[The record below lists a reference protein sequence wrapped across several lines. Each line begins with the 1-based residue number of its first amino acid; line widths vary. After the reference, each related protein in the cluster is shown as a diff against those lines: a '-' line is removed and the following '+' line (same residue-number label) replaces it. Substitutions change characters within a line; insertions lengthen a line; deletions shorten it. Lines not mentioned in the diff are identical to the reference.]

1 MKKVLGY
8 YLFAIV
14 YYICRLFP
22 MKKKSVFCI
31 MSHDEGE
38 GSNVA
43 IIARQLQERDQGYTF
58 FYLKKS
64 DIHAA
69 EALSG
74 ISALLSFFFRRP
86 YEMARSEIILLDNI
100 FLPFAYLRRRKNTKV
115 VQLWHGTGTIKKFG
129 QDVNVGKLKELENK
143 ANRNITH
150 LIVNSDSMVGL
161 YAGAFGVSHQVVYPI
176 GLPKTDDL
184 LGRINALRD
193 TNWSRDREY
202 IYQKYGIP
210 KEKKLILY
218 APTFRDVETENVRI
232 LELIDELARELP
244 KEYCIGLRL
253 HPFIAAKFGVKQ
265 LNPRIY
271 QLSFESDV
279 NSLMLASDILI
290 TDYSSIIFEF
300 CLTEKPMLFYAYDY
314 TEFSNQGR
322 GFYRN
327 YDTYVPGPVAY
338 SSKEVVDIIKE
349 ASYDMERIHKFKME
363 HYEYLDGKASER
375 LICLLSEKN

>member
-43 IIARQLQERDQGYTF
+43 IIARQLQERDQGYNF

-184 LGRINALRD
+184 LDRINALRD
-193 TNWSRDREY
+193 TNWNRDREY

-210 KEKKLILY
+210 EEKKLILY

-232 LELIDELARELP
+232 LELIDELARELQGILHRSSP
-244 KEYCIGLRL
+244 ASIYCSQIRR
-253 HPFIAAKFGVKQ
+253 KQ

-314 TEFSNQGR
+314 TEFSDQGR
-322 GFYRN
+322 GFTEITTPMYLDR
-327 YDTYVPGPVAY
+327 AY
-338 SSKEVVDIIKE
+338 SSKEW
-349 ASYDMERIHKFKME
+349 
-363 HYEYLDGKASER
+363 
-375 LICLLSEKN
+375 